1 MEQQFLSVDSLLDPQ
16 LHNNIQQG
24 RMINNSVG
32 NNNGGMV
39 SGNNNDTGENSG
51 RPNAN
56 MAVGHTGPS
65 GGDGSNHRVGG
76 HGDSHSGGDGREV
89 KNEAFELSNP
99 SNPAIAT
106 AQAML
111 NHDASYPGQYLLN
124 GMQGGQIPS
133 SNIPGNQIQTGQM
146 PGGQLSNTQ
155 MAENQLANSQMQG
168 NLQSNL
174 HMPQQMSQLP
184 VQQQEMEDG
193 KLMAP
198 IPPLHIQQQIVNN
211 QNIDESPIKPR
222 VRLESDSVEQML
234 RSSCTRCKKE
244 FDQPIIIPQ
253 SNDNTQGP
261 KPLAEPKIYKLCQ
274 HCRDL
279 QRKRSRRWQKK
290 TKDKSGAC
298 RRCGLEIPADQQKFV
313 LCPSCRENLRTRKAN
328 RAAQGKCVH
337 CSGPLDASI
346 ITGDDKSAKLKDRVK
361 SGNFKVC
368 QRCRENDKIRR
379 TNLER
384 RGHCNRCA
392 KTLDPADI
400 GKHKVCVNCRTRKKR
415 SNNSETS
422 TEIPLINNNV
432 AMMPNDQ
439 ATMAML
445 SNTGNFVPQAQ
456 HPISQQYNPQ
466 QYVQVPAQNQAQTQ
480 AQVQAQQQYNQ
491 AIAQQQAFNQAM
503 AQAQAQAQAQNQQ
516 HLQQQQQHH
525 HQQNQQLQQQQHQ
538 HQLQQQLQQYSQQHH
553 QQEANRAAVEFQNA
567 MAAAVAHQPHMPS
580 GNGN

>member
-1 MEQQFLSVDSLLDPQ
+1 MEQQFLSVDSPLDPQ
-16 LHNNIQQG
+16 LHNNLQQG
-24 RMINNSVG
+24 RMLNGSVG
-32 NNNGGMV
+32 SNG
-39 SGNNNDTGENSG
+39 SGIVGGSVENGDRSG
-51 RPNAN
+51 SAGGGTIQH
-56 MAVGHTGPS
+56 AS
-65 GGDGSNHRVGG
+65 GGHNAPGGRAADNTSHRAG
-76 HGDSHSGGDGREV
+76 HSGSGGAMGAGDV
-89 KNEAFELSNP
+89 KNEQFELANP

-111 NHDASYPGQYLLN
+111 NQDTTYQGQYP
-124 GMQGGQIPS
+124 MQGGQIPAS
-133 SNIPGNQIQTGQM
+133 TLPNGQIHTEQIQGGQM
-146 PGGQLSNTQ
+146 ANG
-155 MAENQLANSQMQG
+155 QLANAQMTG
-168 NLQSNL
+168 AMQSNL
-174 HMPQQMSQLP
+174 QMPQQISQLP
-184 VQQQEMEDG
+184 VQQQAEDS
-193 KLMAP
+193 KLMVP

-211 QNIDESPIKPR
+211 QNDEAPAKENEPA
-222 VRLESDSVEQML
+222 ENGVEQML

-253 SNDNTQGP
+253 SNDNAQGP
-261 KPLAEPKIYKLCQ
+261 KPLAEPKIFKLCQ

-298 RRCGLEIPADQQKFV
+298 RRCGLEIPVDQQKFV

-346 ITGDDKSAKLKDRVK
+346 ITGDEKAAKQKDRVK

-392 KTLDPADI
+392 KSLDPADI

-415 SNNSETS
+415 SNNGDSS
-422 TEIPLINNNV
+422 AEITLVNSNV
-432 AMMPNDQ
+432 GIMPNDQ
-439 ATMAML
+439 TTMAML
-445 SNTGNFVPQAQ
+445 SNAGNYVPPSQ
-456 HPISQQYNPQ
+456 HPITHQYNPQ
-466 QYVQVPAQNQAQTQ
+466 YVQNH

-503 AQAQAQAQAQNQQ
+503 AQAQAQAQVQN
-516 HLQQQQQHH
+516 QQQQQ
-525 HQQNQQLQQQQHQ
+525 QLQQ
-538 HQLQQQLQQYSQQHH
+538 HQLQQQQLQQQHQQYSQQHH
-553 QQEANRAAVEFQNA
+553 QQEAANRAAVEFQNA
-567 MAAAVAHQPHMPS
+567 MAAAVAHQPNMPPGT
-580 GNGN
+580 GN